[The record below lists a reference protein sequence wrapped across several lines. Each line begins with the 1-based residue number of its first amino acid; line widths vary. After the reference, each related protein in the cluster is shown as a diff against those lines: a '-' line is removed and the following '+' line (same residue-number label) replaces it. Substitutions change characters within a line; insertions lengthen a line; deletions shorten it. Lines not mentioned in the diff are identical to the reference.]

1 MPDPLFFTLDIS
13 LVLLPYAFI
22 CASRKLNPLRIDSVK
37 AFLADLCL
45 KPEISKKAVFQALFL
60 VLALLLFSSAL
71 SFGLELAGL
80 NDLEKVDD
88 AISGISSR
96 PFFLAYVLL
105 VAVPAEEI
113 FFRGFLVKRTG
124 AVMSSVLFGLAHI
137 GFGSLAEVLGA
148 FVLGLVLAKAFE
160 RNQNLFPNI
169 FAHMLYNAG
178 VVLLAV
184 VS

>member
-1 MPDPLFFTLDIS
+1 MPDPLFFALDIS

-71 SFGLELAGL
+71 SFGLGWAGL
-80 NDLEKVDD
+80 NGLEKVDD
-88 AISGISSR
+88 AISDISSL

-105 VAVPAEEI
+105 IAVPAEEI
-113 FFRGFLVKRTG
+113 FF
-124 AVMSSVLFGLAHI
+124 
-137 GFGSLAEVLGA
+137 
-148 FVLGLVLAKAFE
+148 
-160 RNQNLFPNI
+160 
-169 FAHMLYNAG
+169 
-178 VVLLAV
+178 
-184 VS
+184 